1 VEGGRSAAGDVTDV
15 CRYSDRSLIAINDD
29 SDITDALSTQ
39 QYCSDK

>member
-15 CRYSDRSLIAINDD
+15 CRQTQRQVAINDD